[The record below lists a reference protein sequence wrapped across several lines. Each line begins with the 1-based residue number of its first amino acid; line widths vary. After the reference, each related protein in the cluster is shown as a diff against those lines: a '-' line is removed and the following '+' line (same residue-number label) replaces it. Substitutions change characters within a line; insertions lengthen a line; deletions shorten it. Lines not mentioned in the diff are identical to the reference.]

1 MNQEDSS
8 QETSLPRLLKSVEQ
22 RNVERQQAQLPI
34 LASKDEFCR
43 RLEKERVLV
52 VTAETG
58 SGKTTQLPQYAAE
71 YFGGLVV
78 CTQPRVIAA
87 TSLASRV
94 ANEYDG
100 MSVGRSV
107 GYRVGITSVIS
118 GTNRVPG
125 TDIIFMTD
133 GALVQESAEDRQ
145 LSHVRVLIIDEAHER
160 SLNTDI
166 VMGIAKL
173 LLKTRPTD
181 FYVVISSAT
190 INPSK
195 FLEFFERSD
204 AEPLNV
210 PGRVYDVHLEYLPK
224 AEDSIERHAV
234 STLKRL
240 YNQHE
245 GTTLVFLPG
254 QGEIEIAMDL
264 FKRDLPGNCVPLPL
278 YAALSLEE
286 QDQVLQF
293 DEGPNG
299 ERRMVV
305 FCTNIA
311 ETSLTIKNTRVV
323 IDSGLAKE
331 AYVDKQLRSTAIQT
345 IAISK
350 ASADQ
355 RKGRAGRTA
364 PVTAFVSTPKT
375 H

>member
-1 MNQEDSS
+1 
-8 QETSLPRLLKSVEQ
+8 
-22 RNVERQQAQLPI
+22 
-34 LASKDEFCR
+34 
-43 RLEKERVLV
+43 
-52 VTAETG
+52 
-58 SGKTTQLPQYAAE
+58 
-71 YFGGLVV
+71 
-78 CTQPRVIAA
+78 
-87 TSLASRV
+87 
-94 ANEYDG
+94 
-100 MSVGRSV
+100 
-107 GYRVGITSVIS
+107 VGITSVIS

-133 GALVQESAEDRQ
+133 GALVQESAEDKQ